1 MTPLSGRISTNE
13 NIPHQE
19 QQHEDETIFA
29 QPIPRSKPIQV
40 PSPLWPRQ
48 SVNKEKQSPSS
59 FELLQQHV
67 HQISQ
72 QSNGKEGNIVS
83 SGASGL
89 ERESNYS
96 DEDMSNDDDD
106 QQFIKCIAS
115 SPNDNETTNHPLESI
130 LIHHPSSVPNDVNP
144 PRGTPFFDATDATM
158 APPPRPQTTVHF
170 SNSPPQVFQYPPSE
184 EYRHYMEKMNNNN
197 ENKGRVML
205 LPWPEEENEAY
216 KKEQEEKEKKMQA
229 RLQKINEAWI

>member
-1 MTPLSGRISTNE
+1 MTPLSGQISTNE

-29 QPIPRSKPIQV
+29 QPVPRSKPIQV

-67 HQISQ
+67 NQISQ
-72 QSNGKEGNIVS
+72 QGNGKEGNIFS

-96 DEDMSNDDDD
+96 DDDDD
-106 QQFIKCIAS
+106 QGFIKCTAP
-115 SPNDNETTNHPLESI
+115 SPSDNETTNHSIEGI

-144 PRGTPFFDATDATM
+144 PRGTPFYDATDATM
-158 APPPRPQTTVHF
+158 APPPRPQSTVHF
-170 SNSPPQVFQYPPSE
+170 STSPPQVFQYPPSE
-184 EYRHYMEKMNNNN
+184 EYQHYMEKINNNN
-197 ENKGRVML
+197 SNGNKGRVML

-216 KKEQEEKEKKMQA
+216 KKQQEEKEKKMQA